1 MAIVMKN
8 IFKYIL
14 AAAAVSFA
22 ATACVQEEAHTPG
35 EPEVDGCY
43 GVYFPAQETDIIL
56 DPSDPT
62 TYTIKAVRK
71 ESKGDINVPL
81 TVVSETDVISVG
93 DLAFE
98 NGQAESTITLDFS
111 KSEVGVTYS
120 CTIKIEDPQYA
131 SKYSVGSVAI
141 DFQFCRE
148 KWNELGKVAVSEYYL
163 WGIEIPSDHEAAA
176 ILYQNDLN
184 KNLFRLENPF
194 AKRYT
199 NDFTDGDTWFT
210 FRVLQPGDVL
220 YKGQA
225 GYETKI
231 TMSDLVYFDDFN
243 TGFTHPNYGAK
254 VLMCHPSGFNSFK
267 GNQDE
272 WAYSCVSQY
281 QADGTPGVVEIGCL
295 YYMDGVG
302 GMNGSQELCMKI
314 VFPGFVETDYSLE
327 MEAGLTFDGA
337 VPVAFYTGVDA
348 AKIRFKAYEGR
359 LNTAEKNKYIEAL
372 IAGTEEGTKEIDA
385 VADDPET
392 EEAEY
397 AEAYLELAKTG
408 VYTLVAATVDAEG
421 NGQEGDVIE
430 FTYVAP
436 EDEEENAVVI
446 SCGVSSAEGYR
457 DANTDNTISFYV
469 YGDNITEA
477 KIAAFSRNDLAADVM
492 GCINKLITSKSVSDE
507 VLAAING
514 DGYFGLATKLLPG
527 TQYFIAVYA
536 TNGYCENVFLSES
549 SVFTTGDPLPVYQNF
564 TYKDYADEL
573 EPASEDVF
581 IGSWNLYAMDLFGS
595 LGLREYIGQ
604 AVISDSEFPDEGP
617 DEDGLY
623 DEYLTIKGLS
633 GPYGAEFGFDDALT
647 FDLYGGLLFNASTTT
662 NDEKTQALI
671 LTEAGKAYQYA
682 YQQYFIPVMDGYYAL
697 VASSGNYEDGFDV
710 NGIGFYNGGFY
721 SAYCNY
727 LIVDPTKDDNGLA
740 PAPSAKVRKEVCKV
754 VDEVLSGIKVPYRP
768 IEKSSD
774 IKMYDNIKSVE
785 GKNSCVSATIT
796 SVSVEKASKSIRRA
810 SDRKIDSS
818 VNRF

>member
-1 MAIVMKN
+1 MKN

-62 TYTIKAVRK
+62 TYTIKAVRNVS
-71 ESKGDINVPL
+71 EGDINVPL

-93 DLAFE
+93 DLAFAD
-98 NGQAESTITLDFS
+98 GQAESTITLDFS

-120 CTIKIEDPQYA
+120 CSIKIEDPQYA

-231 TMSDLVYFDDFN
+231 TKSDLVYFDDFN

-267 GNQDE
+267 GNQDA

-337 VPVAFYTGVDA
+337 VPVALYTGVDA

-446 SCGVSSAEGYR
+446 SCGVELTSAY
-457 DANTDNTISFYV
+457 
-469 YGDNITEA
+469 
-477 KIAAFSRNDLAADVM
+477 
-492 GCINKLITSKSVSDE
+492 E
-507 VLAAING
+507 VLGKDKTNSAQVYITGKDVTELYYYMFPTSTVEENGLEACVAAMKSNIKPISEEELAEVNG
-514 DGYFGLATKLLPG
+514 SVYVKLVDKLTPK
-527 TQYFIAVYA
+527 TAYTLVVYA
-536 TNGYCENVFLSES
+536 TNGYSEAVVTAEIETDGLPLIELGKASWKSEMWNVPENYLTDVVTDPNIKDEYRVYFDEQWFYCVVDKDKKTVNVPLQRMTDYDS
-549 SVFTTGDPLPVYQNF
+549 SSSIYIIETRDF
-564 TYKDYADEL
+564 YKIMEKEGADEL
-573 EPASEDVF
+573 PVSSYSDQKDMLTLMVSYIVLSNADGKYLGGFGDMSEVF
-581 IGSWNLYAMDLFGS
+581 SKPETAQSQSRLSISNIDFNNCELNNDFKTEKKFEIPVKVGE
-595 LGLREYIGQ
+595 RENCHT
-604 AVISDSEFPDEGP
+604 AV
-617 DEDGLY
+617 
-623 DEYLTIKGLS
+623 
-633 GPYGAEFGFDDALT
+633 GAEFTIRKVTSATKSEIRNLENRFD
-647 FDLYGGLLFNASTTT
+647 
-662 NDEKTQALI
+662 
-671 LTEAGKAYQYA
+671 
-682 YQQYFIPVMDGYYAL
+682 
-697 VASSGNYEDGFDV
+697 
-710 NGIGFYNGGFY
+710 
-721 SAYCNY
+721 
-727 LIVDPTKDDNGLA
+727 
-740 PAPSAKVRKEVCKV
+740 
-754 VDEVLSGIKVPYRP
+754 SGINKL
-768 IEKSSD
+768 
-774 IKMYDNIKSVE
+774 N
-785 GKNSCVSATIT
+785 
-796 SVSVEKASKSIRRA
+796 
-810 SDRKIDSS
+810 
-818 VNRF
+818 

>member
-1 MAIVMKN
+1 MKN

-62 TYTIKAVRK
+62 TYTIKAVRNVS
-71 ESKGDINVPL
+71 EGDINVPL

-93 DLAFE
+93 DLAFAD
-98 NGQAESTITLDFS
+98 GQAESTITLDFS
-111 KSEVGVTYS
+111 KSEVVVTYS
-120 CTIKIEDPQYA
+120 CSIKIEDPQYA

-231 TMSDLVYFDDFN
+231 TKSDLVYFDDFN

-267 GNQDE
+267 GNQDA

-446 SCGVSSAEGYR
+446 SCGVELTSAY
-457 DANTDNTISFYV
+457 
-469 YGDNITEA
+469 
-477 KIAAFSRNDLAADVM
+477 
-492 GCINKLITSKSVSDE
+492 E
-507 VLAAING
+507 VLGKDKTNSAQVYITGKDVTELYYYMFPTSTVEENGLEACVAAMKSNIKPISEEELAEVNG
-514 DGYFGLATKLLPG
+514 SVYVKLVDKLTPK
-527 TQYFIAVYA
+527 TAYTLVVYA
-536 TNGYCENVFLSES
+536 TNGYSEAVVTAEIETDGLPLIELGKASWKSEMWNVPENYLTDVVTDPNIKDEYRVYFDEQWFYCVVDKDKKTVNVPLQRMTDYDS
-549 SVFTTGDPLPVYQNF
+549 SSSIYIIETRDF
-564 TYKDYADEL
+564 YKIMEKEGADEL
-573 EPASEDVF
+573 PVSSYSDQKDMLTLMVSYIVLSNADGKYLGGFGDMSEVF
-581 IGSWNLYAMDLFGS
+581 SKPETAQSQSRLSISNIDFNNCELNNDFKTEKKFEIPVKVGE
-595 LGLREYIGQ
+595 RENCHT
-604 AVISDSEFPDEGP
+604 AV
-617 DEDGLY
+617 
-623 DEYLTIKGLS
+623 
-633 GPYGAEFGFDDALT
+633 GAEFTIRKVTSATKSEIRNLENRFD
-647 FDLYGGLLFNASTTT
+647 
-662 NDEKTQALI
+662 
-671 LTEAGKAYQYA
+671 
-682 YQQYFIPVMDGYYAL
+682 
-697 VASSGNYEDGFDV
+697 
-710 NGIGFYNGGFY
+710 
-721 SAYCNY
+721 
-727 LIVDPTKDDNGLA
+727 
-740 PAPSAKVRKEVCKV
+740 
-754 VDEVLSGIKVPYRP
+754 SGINKL
-768 IEKSSD
+768 
-774 IKMYDNIKSVE
+774 N
-785 GKNSCVSATIT
+785 
-796 SVSVEKASKSIRRA
+796 
-810 SDRKIDSS
+810 
-818 VNRF
+818 

>member
-62 TYTIKAVRK
+62 TYTIKAVRNVS
-71 ESKGDINVPL
+71 EGDINVPL

-93 DLAFE
+93 DLAFAD
-98 NGQAESTITLDFS
+98 GQAESTITLDFS

-120 CTIKIEDPQYA
+120 CSIKIEDPQYA

-231 TMSDLVYFDDFN
+231 TKSDLVYFDDFN

-267 GNQDE
+267 GNQDA

-446 SCGVSSAEGYR
+446 SCGVELTSAY
-457 DANTDNTISFYV
+457 
-469 YGDNITEA
+469 
-477 KIAAFSRNDLAADVM
+477 
-492 GCINKLITSKSVSDE
+492 E
-507 VLAAING
+507 VLGKDKTNSAQVYITGKDVTELYYYMFPTSTVEENGLEACVAAMKSKIKPISEEELAEVNG
-514 DGYFGLATKLLPG
+514 SVYVKLVDKLTPK
-527 TQYFIAVYA
+527 TAYTLVVYA
-536 TNGYCENVFLSES
+536 TNGYSEAVVTAEIETDGLPLIELGKASWKSEMWNVPENYLTDVVTDPNIKDEYRVYFDEQWFYCVIDKDKKTVNVPLQRMTAYNS
-549 SVFTTGDPLPVYQNF
+549 SSSIYIIETRDF
-564 TYKDYADEL
+564 YKIMEKEGADEL
-573 EPASEDVF
+573 PVSSYSDQKDK
-581 IGSWNLYAMDLFGS
+581 LS
-595 LGLREYIGQ
+595 LMVSYIL
-604 AVISDSEFPDEGP
+604 ISDADGEILGAFGDMSEVFSKPE
-617 DEDGLY
+617 
-623 DEYLTIKGLS
+623 TAQSQSRLS
-633 GPYGAEFGFDDALT
+633 ISNIDFNNCELNNDFKTEKKFAIPVKVEERENCHTAVGAEFTIRKVTSATKSEIRNLENRFD
-647 FDLYGGLLFNASTTT
+647 
-662 NDEKTQALI
+662 
-671 LTEAGKAYQYA
+671 
-682 YQQYFIPVMDGYYAL
+682 
-697 VASSGNYEDGFDV
+697 
-710 NGIGFYNGGFY
+710 
-721 SAYCNY
+721 
-727 LIVDPTKDDNGLA
+727 
-740 PAPSAKVRKEVCKV
+740 
-754 VDEVLSGIKVPYRP
+754 SGINKL
-768 IEKSSD
+768 
-774 IKMYDNIKSVE
+774 N
-785 GKNSCVSATIT
+785 
-796 SVSVEKASKSIRRA
+796 
-810 SDRKIDSS
+810 
-818 VNRF
+818 

>member
-1 MAIVMKN
+1 MKN

-62 TYTIKAVRK
+62 TYTIKAVRNVS
-71 ESKGDINVPL
+71 EGDINVPL

-93 DLAFE
+93 DLAFAD
-98 NGQAESTITLDFS
+98 GQAESTITLDFS

-120 CTIKIEDPQYA
+120 CSIKIEDPQYA

-231 TMSDLVYFDDFN
+231 TKSDLVYFDDFN

-267 GNQDE
+267 GNQDA

-446 SCGVSSAEGYR
+446 SCGVELTSAY
-457 DANTDNTISFYV
+457 
-469 YGDNITEA
+469 
-477 KIAAFSRNDLAADVM
+477 
-492 GCINKLITSKSVSDE
+492 E
-507 VLAAING
+507 VLGKDKTNSAQVYITGKDVTELYYYMFPTSTVEENGLEACVAAMKSNIKPISEEELAEVNG
-514 DGYFGLATKLLPG
+514 SVYVKLVDKLTPK
-527 TQYFIAVYA
+527 TAYTLVVYA
-536 TNGYCENVFLSES
+536 TNGYSEAVVTAEIETDGLPLIELGKASWKSEMWNVPENYLTDVVTDPNIKDEYRVYFDEQWFYCVVDKEKKTVNVPLQRMTAYNS
-549 SVFTTGDPLPVYQNF
+549 SSSIYIIETRDF
-564 TYKDYADEL
+564 YKIMEKEGADEL
-573 EPASEDVF
+573 PVSSYSDQKDMLTLMVSYIVLSDADGEILGAFGDMSEVF
-581 IGSWNLYAMDLFGS
+581 SKPETAQSQSRLSISNIDFNNCELNNDFKTEKKFAIPVKVEE
-595 LGLREYIGQ
+595 RENCHT
-604 AVISDSEFPDEGP
+604 AV
-617 DEDGLY
+617 
-623 DEYLTIKGLS
+623 
-633 GPYGAEFGFDDALT
+633 GAEFTIRKVTSATKSEIRNLENRFD
-647 FDLYGGLLFNASTTT
+647 
-662 NDEKTQALI
+662 
-671 LTEAGKAYQYA
+671 
-682 YQQYFIPVMDGYYAL
+682 
-697 VASSGNYEDGFDV
+697 
-710 NGIGFYNGGFY
+710 
-721 SAYCNY
+721 
-727 LIVDPTKDDNGLA
+727 
-740 PAPSAKVRKEVCKV
+740 
-754 VDEVLSGIKVPYRP
+754 SGINKL
-768 IEKSSD
+768 
-774 IKMYDNIKSVE
+774 N
-785 GKNSCVSATIT
+785 
-796 SVSVEKASKSIRRA
+796 
-810 SDRKIDSS
+810 
-818 VNRF
+818 

>member
-62 TYTIKAVRK
+62 TYTIKAVRNVS
-71 ESKGDINVPL
+71 EGDINVPL

-93 DLAFE
+93 DLAFAD
-98 NGQAESTITLDFS
+98 GQAESTITLDFS

-120 CTIKIEDPQYA
+120 CSIKIEDPQYA

-231 TMSDLVYFDDFN
+231 TKSDLVYFDDFN

-267 GNQDE
+267 GNQDA

-372 IAGTEEGTKEIDA
+372 IAGTEEGTTEIDA

-392 EEAEY
+392 KEVEY

-446 SCGVSSAEGYR
+446 SCGVELTSAY
-457 DANTDNTISFYV
+457 
-469 YGDNITEA
+469 
-477 KIAAFSRNDLAADVM
+477 
-492 GCINKLITSKSVSDE
+492 E
-507 VLAAING
+507 VLGKDKTNSAQVYITGKDVTELYYYMFPTSTVEENGLEACVAAMKSNIKPISEEELAEVNG
-514 DGYFGLATKLLPG
+514 SVYVKLVDKLTPK
-527 TQYFIAVYA
+527 TAYTLVVYA
-536 TNGYCENVFLSES
+536 TNGYSEAVVTAEIETDGLPLIELGKASWKSEMWNVPENYLTDVVTDPNIKDEYRVYFDEQWFYCVVDKEKKTVNVPLQRMTAYNS
-549 SVFTTGDPLPVYQNF
+549 SSSIYIIETRDF
-564 TYKDYADEL
+564 YKIMEKEGADEL
-573 EPASEDVF
+573 PVSSYSDQKDMLTLMVSYIVLSDADGEILGAFGDMSEVF
-581 IGSWNLYAMDLFGS
+581 SKPETAQSQSRLSISNIDFNNCELNNDFKTEKKFAIPVKVEE
-595 LGLREYIGQ
+595 RENCHT
-604 AVISDSEFPDEGP
+604 AV
-617 DEDGLY
+617 
-623 DEYLTIKGLS
+623 
-633 GPYGAEFGFDDALT
+633 GAEFTIRKVTSATKSEIRNLENRFD
-647 FDLYGGLLFNASTTT
+647 
-662 NDEKTQALI
+662 
-671 LTEAGKAYQYA
+671 
-682 YQQYFIPVMDGYYAL
+682 
-697 VASSGNYEDGFDV
+697 
-710 NGIGFYNGGFY
+710 
-721 SAYCNY
+721 
-727 LIVDPTKDDNGLA
+727 
-740 PAPSAKVRKEVCKV
+740 
-754 VDEVLSGIKVPYRP
+754 SGINKL
-768 IEKSSD
+768 
-774 IKMYDNIKSVE
+774 N
-785 GKNSCVSATIT
+785 
-796 SVSVEKASKSIRRA
+796 
-810 SDRKIDSS
+810 
-818 VNRF
+818 

>member
-62 TYTIKAVRK
+62 TYTIKAVRNVS
-71 ESKGDINVPL
+71 EGDINVPL

-93 DLAFE
+93 DLAFAD
-98 NGQAESTITLDFS
+98 GQAESTITLDFS

-120 CTIKIEDPQYA
+120 CSIKIEDPQYA

-231 TMSDLVYFDDFN
+231 TKSDLVYFDDFN

-267 GNQDE
+267 GNQDA

-446 SCGVSSAEGYR
+446 SCGVELTSAY
-457 DANTDNTISFYV
+457 
-469 YGDNITEA
+469 
-477 KIAAFSRNDLAADVM
+477 
-492 GCINKLITSKSVSDE
+492 E
-507 VLAAING
+507 VLGKDKTNSAQVYITGKDVTELYYYMFPTSTVEENGLEACVAAMKSKIKPISEEELAEVNG
-514 DGYFGLATKLLPG
+514 SVYVKLVDKLTPK
-527 TQYFIAVYA
+527 TAYTLVVYA
-536 TNGYCENVFLSES
+536 TNGYSEAVVTAEIETDGLPLIELGKASWKSEMWNVPENYLTDVVTDPNIKDEYRVYFDEQWFYCVIDKDKKTVNVPLQRMTAYNS
-549 SVFTTGDPLPVYQNF
+549 SSSIYIIETRDF
-564 TYKDYADEL
+564 YKIMEKEGADEL
-573 EPASEDVF
+573 PVSSYSDQKDK
-581 IGSWNLYAMDLFGS
+581 LS
-595 LGLREYIGQ
+595 LMVSYIL
-604 AVISDSEFPDEGP
+604 ISDADGEILGAFGDMSEVFSKPE
-617 DEDGLY
+617 
-623 DEYLTIKGLS
+623 TAQSQSRLS
-633 GPYGAEFGFDDALT
+633 ISNIDFNNCELNNDFKTEKKFAIPVKVEERENCHTAVGAEFTIRKVTSATKSEIKNLENRFD
-647 FDLYGGLLFNASTTT
+647 
-662 NDEKTQALI
+662 
-671 LTEAGKAYQYA
+671 
-682 YQQYFIPVMDGYYAL
+682 
-697 VASSGNYEDGFDV
+697 
-710 NGIGFYNGGFY
+710 
-721 SAYCNY
+721 
-727 LIVDPTKDDNGLA
+727 
-740 PAPSAKVRKEVCKV
+740 
-754 VDEVLSGIKVPYRP
+754 SGINKL
-768 IEKSSD
+768 
-774 IKMYDNIKSVE
+774 N
-785 GKNSCVSATIT
+785 
-796 SVSVEKASKSIRRA
+796 
-810 SDRKIDSS
+810 
-818 VNRF
+818 

>member
-43 GVYFPAQETDIIL
+43 GVYFPVQETDIIL

-62 TYTIKAVRK
+62 TYTIKAVRNVS
-71 ESKGDINVPL
+71 EGDINVPL

-93 DLAFE
+93 DLAFAD
-98 NGQAESTITLDFS
+98 GQAESTITLDFS

-120 CTIKIEDPQYA
+120 CSIKIEDPQYA

-231 TMSDLVYFDDFN
+231 TKSDLVYFDDFN

-267 GNQDE
+267 GNQDA

-446 SCGVSSAEGYR
+446 SCGVELTSAY
-457 DANTDNTISFYV
+457 
-469 YGDNITEA
+469 
-477 KIAAFSRNDLAADVM
+477 
-492 GCINKLITSKSVSDE
+492 E
-507 VLAAING
+507 VLGKDKTNSAQVYITGKDVTELYYYMFPTSTVEENGLEACVAAMKSKIKPISEEELAEVNG
-514 DGYFGLATKLLPG
+514 SVYVKLVDKLTPK
-527 TQYFIAVYA
+527 TAYTLVVYA
-536 TNGYCENVFLSES
+536 TNGYSEAVVTAEIETDGLPLIELGKASWKSEMWNVPENYLTDVVTDPNIKDEYRVYFDEQWFYCVIDKDKKTVNVPLQRMTAYNS
-549 SVFTTGDPLPVYQNF
+549 SSSIYIIETRDF
-564 TYKDYADEL
+564 YKIMEKEGADEL
-573 EPASEDVF
+573 PVSSYSDQKDK
-581 IGSWNLYAMDLFGS
+581 LS
-595 LGLREYIGQ
+595 LMVSYIL
-604 AVISDSEFPDEGP
+604 ISDADGEILGAFGDMSEVFSKPE
-617 DEDGLY
+617 
-623 DEYLTIKGLS
+623 TAQSQSRLS
-633 GPYGAEFGFDDALT
+633 ILNIDFNNCELNNDFKTEKKFAIPVKVEERENCHTAVGAEFTIRKVTSATKSEIRNLENRFD
-647 FDLYGGLLFNASTTT
+647 
-662 NDEKTQALI
+662 
-671 LTEAGKAYQYA
+671 
-682 YQQYFIPVMDGYYAL
+682 
-697 VASSGNYEDGFDV
+697 
-710 NGIGFYNGGFY
+710 
-721 SAYCNY
+721 
-727 LIVDPTKDDNGLA
+727 
-740 PAPSAKVRKEVCKV
+740 
-754 VDEVLSGIKVPYRP
+754 SGINKL
-768 IEKSSD
+768 
-774 IKMYDNIKSVE
+774 N
-785 GKNSCVSATIT
+785 
-796 SVSVEKASKSIRRA
+796 
-810 SDRKIDSS
+810 
-818 VNRF
+818 

>member
-1 MAIVMKN
+1 MAIVMTN

-62 TYTIKAVRK
+62 TYTIKAVRNVS
-71 ESKGDINVPL
+71 EGDINVPL

-93 DLAFE
+93 DLAFAD
-98 NGQAESTITLDFS
+98 GQAESTITLDFS

-120 CTIKIEDPQYA
+120 CSIKIEDPQYA

-231 TMSDLVYFDDFN
+231 TKSDLVYFDDFN

-267 GNQDE
+267 GNQDA

-446 SCGVSSAEGYR
+446 SCGVELTSAY
-457 DANTDNTISFYV
+457 
-469 YGDNITEA
+469 
-477 KIAAFSRNDLAADVM
+477 
-492 GCINKLITSKSVSDE
+492 E
-507 VLAAING
+507 VLGKDKTNSAQVYITGKDVTELYYYMFPTSTVEENGLEACVAAMKSKIKPISEEELAEVNG
-514 DGYFGLATKLLPG
+514 SVYVKLVDKLTPK
-527 TQYFIAVYA
+527 TAYTLVVYA
-536 TNGYCENVFLSES
+536 TNGYSEAVVTAEIETDGLPLIELGKASWKSEMWNVPENYLTDVVTDPNIKDEYRVYFDEQWFYCVIDKDKKTVNVPLQRMTAYNS
-549 SVFTTGDPLPVYQNF
+549 SSSIYIIETRDF
-564 TYKDYADEL
+564 YKIMEKEGADEL
-573 EPASEDVF
+573 PVSSYSDQKDK
-581 IGSWNLYAMDLFGS
+581 LS
-595 LGLREYIGQ
+595 LMVSYIL
-604 AVISDSEFPDEGP
+604 ISDADGEILGAFGDMSEVFSKPE
-617 DEDGLY
+617 
-623 DEYLTIKGLS
+623 TAQSQSRLS
-633 GPYGAEFGFDDALT
+633 ISNIDFNNCELNNDFKTEKKFAIPVKVEERENCHTAVGAEFTIRKVTSATKSEIRNLENRFD
-647 FDLYGGLLFNASTTT
+647 
-662 NDEKTQALI
+662 
-671 LTEAGKAYQYA
+671 
-682 YQQYFIPVMDGYYAL
+682 
-697 VASSGNYEDGFDV
+697 
-710 NGIGFYNGGFY
+710 
-721 SAYCNY
+721 
-727 LIVDPTKDDNGLA
+727 
-740 PAPSAKVRKEVCKV
+740 
-754 VDEVLSGIKVPYRP
+754 SGINKL
-768 IEKSSD
+768 
-774 IKMYDNIKSVE
+774 N
-785 GKNSCVSATIT
+785 
-796 SVSVEKASKSIRRA
+796 
-810 SDRKIDSS
+810 
-818 VNRF
+818 

>member
-1 MAIVMKN
+1 MKN

-62 TYTIKAVRK
+62 TYTIKAVRNVS
-71 ESKGDINVPL
+71 EGDINVPL

-93 DLAFE
+93 DLAFAD
-98 NGQAESTITLDFS
+98 GQAESTITLDFS

-120 CTIKIEDPQYA
+120 CSIKIEDPQYA

-231 TMSDLVYFDDFN
+231 TKSDLVYFDDFN

-267 GNQDE
+267 GNQDA

-446 SCGVSSAEGYR
+446 SCGVELTSAY
-457 DANTDNTISFYV
+457 
-469 YGDNITEA
+469 
-477 KIAAFSRNDLAADVM
+477 
-492 GCINKLITSKSVSDE
+492 E
-507 VLAAING
+507 VLGKDKTNSAQVYITGKDVTELYYYMFPTSTVEENGLEACVAAMKSKIKPISEEELAEVNG
-514 DGYFGLATKLLPG
+514 SVYVKLVDKLTPK
-527 TQYFIAVYA
+527 TAYTLVVYA
-536 TNGYCENVFLSES
+536 TNGYSEAVVTAEIETDGLPLIELGKASWKSEMWNVPENYLTDVVTDPNIKDEYRVYFDEQWFYCVIDKDKKTVNVPLQRMTAYNS
-549 SVFTTGDPLPVYQNF
+549 SSSIYIIETRDF
-564 TYKDYADEL
+564 YKIMEKEGADEL
-573 EPASEDVF
+573 PVSSYSDQKDK
-581 IGSWNLYAMDLFGS
+581 LS
-595 LGLREYIGQ
+595 LMVSYIL
-604 AVISDSEFPDEGP
+604 ISDADGEILGAFGDMSEVFSKPE
-617 DEDGLY
+617 
-623 DEYLTIKGLS
+623 TAQSQSRLS
-633 GPYGAEFGFDDALT
+633 ISNIDFNNCELNNDFKTEKKFAIPVKVEERENCHTAVGAEFTIRKVTSATKSEIRNLENRFD
-647 FDLYGGLLFNASTTT
+647 
-662 NDEKTQALI
+662 
-671 LTEAGKAYQYA
+671 
-682 YQQYFIPVMDGYYAL
+682 
-697 VASSGNYEDGFDV
+697 
-710 NGIGFYNGGFY
+710 
-721 SAYCNY
+721 
-727 LIVDPTKDDNGLA
+727 
-740 PAPSAKVRKEVCKV
+740 
-754 VDEVLSGIKVPYRP
+754 SGINKL
-768 IEKSSD
+768 
-774 IKMYDNIKSVE
+774 N
-785 GKNSCVSATIT
+785 
-796 SVSVEKASKSIRRA
+796 
-810 SDRKIDSS
+810 
-818 VNRF
+818 

>member
-62 TYTIKAVRK
+62 TYTIKAVRNVS
-71 ESKGDINVPL
+71 EGDINVPL

-93 DLAFE
+93 DLAFAD
-98 NGQAESTITLDFS
+98 GQAESTITLDFS

-120 CTIKIEDPQYA
+120 CSIKIEDPQYA

-231 TMSDLVYFDDFN
+231 TKSDLVYFDDFN

-267 GNQDE
+267 GNQDA

-446 SCGVSSAEGYR
+446 SCGVELTSAY
-457 DANTDNTISFYV
+457 
-469 YGDNITEA
+469 
-477 KIAAFSRNDLAADVM
+477 
-492 GCINKLITSKSVSDE
+492 E
-507 VLAAING
+507 VLGKDKTNSAQVYITGKDVTELYYYMFPTSTVEENGLEACVAAMKSKIKPISEEELAEVNG
-514 DGYFGLATKLLPG
+514 SVYVKLVDKLTPK
-527 TQYFIAVYA
+527 TAYTLVVYA
-536 TNGYCENVFLSES
+536 TNGYSEAVVTAEIETDGLPLIELGKASWKSEMWNVPENYLTDVVTDPNIKDEYRVYFDEQWFYCVIDKDKKTVNVPLQRMKAYNS
-549 SVFTTGDPLPVYQNF
+549 SSSIYIIETRDF
-564 TYKDYADEL
+564 YKIMEKEGADEL
-573 EPASEDVF
+573 PVSSYSDQKDK
-581 IGSWNLYAMDLFGS
+581 LS
-595 LGLREYIGQ
+595 LMVSYIL
-604 AVISDSEFPDEGP
+604 ISDADGEILGAFGDMSEVFSKPE
-617 DEDGLY
+617 
-623 DEYLTIKGLS
+623 TAQSQSRLS
-633 GPYGAEFGFDDALT
+633 ISNIDFNNCELNNDFKTEKKFAIPVKVEERENCHTAVGAEFTIRKVTSATKSEIKNLENRFD
-647 FDLYGGLLFNASTTT
+647 
-662 NDEKTQALI
+662 
-671 LTEAGKAYQYA
+671 
-682 YQQYFIPVMDGYYAL
+682 
-697 VASSGNYEDGFDV
+697 
-710 NGIGFYNGGFY
+710 
-721 SAYCNY
+721 
-727 LIVDPTKDDNGLA
+727 
-740 PAPSAKVRKEVCKV
+740 
-754 VDEVLSGIKVPYRP
+754 SGINKL
-768 IEKSSD
+768 
-774 IKMYDNIKSVE
+774 N
-785 GKNSCVSATIT
+785 
-796 SVSVEKASKSIRRA
+796 
-810 SDRKIDSS
+810 
-818 VNRF
+818 

>member
-1 MAIVMKN
+1 MKN

-62 TYTIKAVRK
+62 TYTIKAVRNVS
-71 ESKGDINVPL
+71 EGDINVPL

-93 DLAFE
+93 DLAFAD
-98 NGQAESTITLDFS
+98 GQAESTITLDFS

-120 CTIKIEDPQYA
+120 CSIKIEDPQYA

-231 TMSDLVYFDDFN
+231 TKSDLVYFDDFN

-267 GNQDE
+267 GNQDA

-372 IAGTEEGTKEIDA
+372 IAGTEEGTTEIDA

-392 EEAEY
+392 KEVEY

-446 SCGVSSAEGYR
+446 SCGVELTSAY
-457 DANTDNTISFYV
+457 
-469 YGDNITEA
+469 
-477 KIAAFSRNDLAADVM
+477 
-492 GCINKLITSKSVSDE
+492 E
-507 VLAAING
+507 VLGKDKTNSAQVYITGKDVTELYYYMFPTSTVEENGLEACVAAMKSNIKPISEEELAEVNG
-514 DGYFGLATKLLPG
+514 SVYVKLVDKLTPK
-527 TQYFIAVYA
+527 TAYTLVVYA
-536 TNGYCENVFLSES
+536 TNGYSEAVVTAEIETDGLPLIELGKASWKSEMWNVPENYLTDVVTDPNIKDEYRVYFDEQWFYCVVDKEKKTVNVPLQRMTAYNS
-549 SVFTTGDPLPVYQNF
+549 SSSIYIIETRDF
-564 TYKDYADEL
+564 YKIMEKEGADEL
-573 EPASEDVF
+573 PVSSYSDQKDMLTLMVSYIVLSDADGEILGAFGDMSEVF
-581 IGSWNLYAMDLFGS
+581 SKPETAQSQSRLSISNIDFNNCELNNDFKTEKKFAIPVKVEE
-595 LGLREYIGQ
+595 RENCHT
-604 AVISDSEFPDEGP
+604 AV
-617 DEDGLY
+617 
-623 DEYLTIKGLS
+623 
-633 GPYGAEFGFDDALT
+633 GAEFTIRKVTSATKSEIRNLENRFD
-647 FDLYGGLLFNASTTT
+647 
-662 NDEKTQALI
+662 
-671 LTEAGKAYQYA
+671 
-682 YQQYFIPVMDGYYAL
+682 
-697 VASSGNYEDGFDV
+697 
-710 NGIGFYNGGFY
+710 
-721 SAYCNY
+721 
-727 LIVDPTKDDNGLA
+727 
-740 PAPSAKVRKEVCKV
+740 
-754 VDEVLSGIKVPYRP
+754 SGINKL
-768 IEKSSD
+768 
-774 IKMYDNIKSVE
+774 N
-785 GKNSCVSATIT
+785 
-796 SVSVEKASKSIRRA
+796 
-810 SDRKIDSS
+810 
-818 VNRF
+818 

>member
-1 MAIVMKN
+1 MKN

-62 TYTIKAVRK
+62 TYTIKAVRNVS
-71 ESKGDINVPL
+71 EGDINVPL

-93 DLAFE
+93 DLAFAD
-98 NGQAESTITLDFS
+98 GQAESTITLDFS

-120 CTIKIEDPQYA
+120 CSIKIEDPQYA

-231 TMSDLVYFDDFN
+231 TNSDLVYFDDFN

-267 GNQDE
+267 GNQDA
-272 WAYSCVSQY
+272 WAYSCVSQN

-327 MEAGLTFDGA
+327 MEAGLTFDVA

-446 SCGVSSAEGYR
+446 SCGVELTSAY
-457 DANTDNTISFYV
+457 
-469 YGDNITEA
+469 
-477 KIAAFSRNDLAADVM
+477 
-492 GCINKLITSKSVSDE
+492 E
-507 VLAAING
+507 VLGKDKTNSAQVYITGKDVTELYYYMFPTSTVEENGLEACVAAMKSNIKPISEEELAEVNG
-514 DGYFGLATKLLPG
+514 SVYVKLVDKLTPK
-527 TQYFIAVYA
+527 TAYTLVVYA
-536 TNGYCENVFLSES
+536 TNGYSEAVVTAEIETDGLPLIELGKASWKSEMWNVPENYLTDVVTDPNIKDEYRVYFDEQWFYCVVDKDKKTVNVPLQRMTDYDS
-549 SVFTTGDPLPVYQNF
+549 SSSIYIIETRDF
-564 TYKDYADEL
+564 YKIMEKEGADEL
-573 EPASEDVF
+573 PVSSYSDQKDMLTLMVSYIVLSNADGKYLGGFGDMSEVF
-581 IGSWNLYAMDLFGS
+581 SKPETAQSQSRLSISNIDFNNCELNNDFKTEKKFEIPVKVGE
-595 LGLREYIGQ
+595 RENCHT
-604 AVISDSEFPDEGP
+604 AV
-617 DEDGLY
+617 
-623 DEYLTIKGLS
+623 
-633 GPYGAEFGFDDALT
+633 GAEFTIRKVTSATKSEIRNLENRFD
-647 FDLYGGLLFNASTTT
+647 
-662 NDEKTQALI
+662 
-671 LTEAGKAYQYA
+671 
-682 YQQYFIPVMDGYYAL
+682 
-697 VASSGNYEDGFDV
+697 
-710 NGIGFYNGGFY
+710 
-721 SAYCNY
+721 
-727 LIVDPTKDDNGLA
+727 
-740 PAPSAKVRKEVCKV
+740 
-754 VDEVLSGIKVPYRP
+754 SGINKL
-768 IEKSSD
+768 
-774 IKMYDNIKSVE
+774 N
-785 GKNSCVSATIT
+785 
-796 SVSVEKASKSIRRA
+796 
-810 SDRKIDSS
+810 
-818 VNRF
+818 

>member
-62 TYTIKAVRK
+62 TYTIKAVRNVS
-71 ESKGDINVPL
+71 EGDINVPL

-93 DLAFE
+93 DLAFAD
-98 NGQAESTITLDFS
+98 GQAESTITLDFS

-120 CTIKIEDPQYA
+120 CSIKIEDPQYA

-231 TMSDLVYFDDFN
+231 TKSDLVYFDDFN

-267 GNQDE
+267 GNQDA

-446 SCGVSSAEGYR
+446 SCGVELTSAY
-457 DANTDNTISFYV
+457 
-469 YGDNITEA
+469 
-477 KIAAFSRNDLAADVM
+477 
-492 GCINKLITSKSVSDE
+492 E
-507 VLAAING
+507 VLGKDKTNSAQVYITGKDVTELYYYMFPTSTVEENGLEACVAAMKSKIKPISEEELAEVNG
-514 DGYFGLATKLLPG
+514 SVYVKLVDKLTPK
-527 TQYFIAVYA
+527 TAYTLVVYA
-536 TNGYCENVFLSES
+536 TNGYSE
-549 SVFTTGDPLPVYQNF
+549 
-564 TYKDYADEL
+564 
-573 EPASEDVF
+573 
-581 IGSWNLYAMDLFGS
+581 
-595 LGLREYIGQ
+595 
-604 AVISDSEFPDEGP
+604 AVVTAEIET
-617 DEDGLY
+617 DGLPLIELGKASWKSEMWNVPENY
-623 DEYLTIKGLS
+623 LTDVVTDPNIKDEYRV
-633 GPYGAEFGFDDALT
+633 YFD
-647 FDLYGGLLFNASTTT
+647 
-662 NDEKTQALI
+662 EQW
-671 LTEAGKAYQYA
+671 
-682 YQQYFIPVMDGYYAL
+682 
-697 VASSGNYEDGFDV
+697 
-710 NGIGFYNGGFY
+710 FY
-721 SAYCNY
+721 CV
-727 LIVDPTKDDNGLA
+727 ID
-740 PAPSAKVRKEVCKV
+740 R
-754 VDEVLSGIKVPYRP
+754 
-768 IEKSSD
+768 
-774 IKMYDNIKSVE
+774 KSV
-785 GKNSCVSATIT
+785 V
-796 SVSVEKASKSIRRA
+796 
-810 SDRKIDSS
+810 
-818 VNRF
+818 

>member
-1 MAIVMKN
+1 MKN

-43 GVYFPAQETDIIL
+43 GVYFPAQSTNIIL

-62 TYTIKAVRK
+62 TYSITATRTV
-71 ESKGDINVPL
+71 SKGDINVPL
-81 TVVSETDVISVG
+81 TVTSDTDVISVG
-93 DLAFE
+93 ELKFE
-98 NGQAESTITLDFS
+98 DGQTESSISLDFA

-120 CTIKIEDPQYA
+120 CSIKIEDPQYA

-231 TMSDLVYFDDFN
+231 TKSDLVYFDDFN

-267 GNQDE
+267 GNQDA

-446 SCGVSSAEGYR
+446 SCGVELTSAY
-457 DANTDNTISFYV
+457 
-469 YGDNITEA
+469 
-477 KIAAFSRNDLAADVM
+477 
-492 GCINKLITSKSVSDE
+492 E
-507 VLAAING
+507 VLGKDKTNSAQVYITGKDVTELYYYMFPTSTVEENGLEACVAAMKSKIKPISEEELAEVNG
-514 DGYFGLATKLLPG
+514 SVYVKLVDKLTPK
-527 TQYFIAVYA
+527 TAYTLVVYA
-536 TNGYCENVFLSES
+536 TNGYSEAVVTAEIETDGLPLIELGKASWKSEMWNVPENYLTDVVTDPNIKDEYRVYFDEQWFYCVIDKDKKTVNVPLQRMTAYNS
-549 SVFTTGDPLPVYQNF
+549 SSSIYIIETRDF
-564 TYKDYADEL
+564 YKIMEKEGADEL
-573 EPASEDVF
+573 PVSSYSDQKDK
-581 IGSWNLYAMDLFGS
+581 LS
-595 LGLREYIGQ
+595 LMVSYIL
-604 AVISDSEFPDEGP
+604 ISDADGEILGAFGDMSEVFSKPE
-617 DEDGLY
+617 
-623 DEYLTIKGLS
+623 TAQSQSRLS
-633 GPYGAEFGFDDALT
+633 ILNIDFNNCELNNDFKTEKKFAIPVKVEERENCHTAVGAEFTIRKVTSATKSEIRNLENRFD
-647 FDLYGGLLFNASTTT
+647 
-662 NDEKTQALI
+662 
-671 LTEAGKAYQYA
+671 
-682 YQQYFIPVMDGYYAL
+682 
-697 VASSGNYEDGFDV
+697 
-710 NGIGFYNGGFY
+710 
-721 SAYCNY
+721 
-727 LIVDPTKDDNGLA
+727 
-740 PAPSAKVRKEVCKV
+740 
-754 VDEVLSGIKVPYRP
+754 SGINKL
-768 IEKSSD
+768 
-774 IKMYDNIKSVE
+774 N
-785 GKNSCVSATIT
+785 
-796 SVSVEKASKSIRRA
+796 
-810 SDRKIDSS
+810 
-818 VNRF
+818 

>member
-1 MAIVMKN
+1 MKN

-62 TYTIKAVRK
+62 TYTIKAVRNVS
-71 ESKGDINVPL
+71 EGDINVPL

-93 DLAFE
+93 DLAFAD
-98 NGQAESTITLDFS
+98 GQAESTITLDFS

-120 CTIKIEDPQYA
+120 CSIKIEDPQYA

-231 TMSDLVYFDDFN
+231 TKSDLVYFDDFN

-267 GNQDE
+267 GNQDA

-446 SCGVSSAEGYR
+446 SCGVELTSAY
-457 DANTDNTISFYV
+457 
-469 YGDNITEA
+469 
-477 KIAAFSRNDLAADVM
+477 
-492 GCINKLITSKSVSDE
+492 E
-507 VLAAING
+507 VLGKDKTNSAQVYITGKDVTELYYYMFPTSTVEENGLEACVAAMKSNIKPISEEELAEVNG
-514 DGYFGLATKLLPG
+514 SVYVKLVDKLTPK
-527 TQYFIAVYA
+527 TAYTLVVYA
-536 TNGYCENVFLSES
+536 TNGYSEAVVTAEIETDGLPLIELGKASWKSEMWNVPENYLTDVVTDPNIKDEYRVYFDEQWFYCVVDKDKKTVNVPLQRMTDYDS
-549 SVFTTGDPLPVYQNF
+549 SSSIYIIETRDF
-564 TYKDYADEL
+564 YKIMEKEGADEL
-573 EPASEDVF
+573 PVSSYSDQKDMLTLMVSYIVLSNADGKYLGGFGDMSEVF
-581 IGSWNLYAMDLFGS
+581 SKPETAQSQSRLSISNIDFNNCELNNDFKTEKKFEIPVKVGE
-595 LGLREYIGQ
+595 RENCHT
-604 AVISDSEFPDEGP
+604 AV
-617 DEDGLY
+617 
-623 DEYLTIKGLS
+623 
-633 GPYGAEFGFDDALT
+633 GAEFTIRKVTSATKSEIRNLENRFD
-647 FDLYGGLLFNASTTT
+647 
-662 NDEKTQALI
+662 
-671 LTEAGKAYQYA
+671 
-682 YQQYFIPVMDGYYAL
+682 
-697 VASSGNYEDGFDV
+697 
-710 NGIGFYNGGFY
+710 
-721 SAYCNY
+721 
-727 LIVDPTKDDNGLA
+727 
-740 PAPSAKVRKEVCKV
+740 
-754 VDEVLSGIKVPYRP
+754 SGINKL
-768 IEKSSD
+768 
-774 IKMYDNIKSVE
+774 N
-785 GKNSCVSATIT
+785 
-796 SVSVEKASKSIRRA
+796 
-810 SDRKIDSS
+810 
-818 VNRF
+818 

>member
-1 MAIVMKN
+1 MKN

-62 TYTIKAVRK
+62 TYTIKAVRNV
-71 ESKGDINVPL
+71 SVGDINVPL

-93 DLAFE
+93 DLAFAD
-98 NGQAESTITLDFS
+98 GQAESTITLDFS

-120 CTIKIEDPQYA
+120 CSIKIEDPQYA

-231 TMSDLVYFDDFN
+231 TKSDLVYFDDFN

-267 GNQDE
+267 GNQDA

-446 SCGVSSAEGYR
+446 SCGVELTSAY
-457 DANTDNTISFYV
+457 
-469 YGDNITEA
+469 
-477 KIAAFSRNDLAADVM
+477 
-492 GCINKLITSKSVSDE
+492 E
-507 VLAAING
+507 VLGKDKTNSAQVYITGKDVTELYYYMFPTSTVEENGLEACVAAMKSKIKPISEEELAEVNG
-514 DGYFGLATKLLPG
+514 SVYVKLVDKLTPK
-527 TQYFIAVYA
+527 TAYTLVVYA
-536 TNGYCENVFLSES
+536 TNGYSEAVVTAEIETDGLPLIELGKASWKSEMWNVPENYLTDVVTDPNIKDEYRVYFDEQWFYCVIDKDKKTVNVPLQRMTAYNS
-549 SVFTTGDPLPVYQNF
+549 SSSIYIIETRDF
-564 TYKDYADEL
+564 YKIMEKEGADEL
-573 EPASEDVF
+573 PVSSYSDQKDK
-581 IGSWNLYAMDLFGS
+581 LS
-595 LGLREYIGQ
+595 LMVSYIL
-604 AVISDSEFPDEGP
+604 ISDADGEILGAFGDMSEVFSKPE
-617 DEDGLY
+617 
-623 DEYLTIKGLS
+623 TAQSQSRLS
-633 GPYGAEFGFDDALT
+633 ISNIDFNNCELNNDFKTEKKFAIPVKVEERENCHTAVGAEFTIRKVTSATKSEIRNLENRFD
-647 FDLYGGLLFNASTTT
+647 
-662 NDEKTQALI
+662 
-671 LTEAGKAYQYA
+671 
-682 YQQYFIPVMDGYYAL
+682 
-697 VASSGNYEDGFDV
+697 
-710 NGIGFYNGGFY
+710 
-721 SAYCNY
+721 
-727 LIVDPTKDDNGLA
+727 
-740 PAPSAKVRKEVCKV
+740 
-754 VDEVLSGIKVPYRP
+754 SGINKL
-768 IEKSSD
+768 
-774 IKMYDNIKSVE
+774 N
-785 GKNSCVSATIT
+785 
-796 SVSVEKASKSIRRA
+796 
-810 SDRKIDSS
+810 
-818 VNRF
+818 

>member
-43 GVYFPAQETDIIL
+43 GVYFPVQETDIIL

-62 TYTIKAVRK
+62 TYTIKAVRNVS
-71 ESKGDINVPL
+71 EGDINVPL

-93 DLAFE
+93 DLAFAD
-98 NGQAESTITLDFS
+98 GQAESTITLDFS

-120 CTIKIEDPQYA
+120 CSIKIEDPQYA

-231 TMSDLVYFDDFN
+231 TKSDLVYFDDFN

-267 GNQDE
+267 GNQDA

-446 SCGVSSAEGYR
+446 SCGVELTSAY
-457 DANTDNTISFYV
+457 
-469 YGDNITEA
+469 
-477 KIAAFSRNDLAADVM
+477 
-492 GCINKLITSKSVSDE
+492 E
-507 VLAAING
+507 VLGKDKTNSAQVYITGKDVTELYYYMFPTSTVEENGLEACVAAMKSKIKPISEEELAEVNG
-514 DGYFGLATKLLPG
+514 SVYVKLVDKLTPK
-527 TQYFIAVYA
+527 TAYTLVVYA
-536 TNGYCENVFLSES
+536 TNGYSEAVVTAEIETDGLPLIELGKASWKSEMWNVPENYLTDVVTDPNIKDEYRVYFDEQWFYCVIDKDKKTVNVPLQRMTAYNS
-549 SVFTTGDPLPVYQNF
+549 SSSIYIIETRDF
-564 TYKDYADEL
+564 YKIMEKEGADEL
-573 EPASEDVF
+573 PVSSYSDQKDK
-581 IGSWNLYAMDLFGS
+581 LS
-595 LGLREYIGQ
+595 LMVSYIL
-604 AVISDSEFPDEGP
+604 ISDADGEILGAFGDMSEVFSKPE
-617 DEDGLY
+617 
-623 DEYLTIKGLS
+623 TAQSQSRLS
-633 GPYGAEFGFDDALT
+633 ISNIDFNNCELNNDFKTEKKFAIPVKVEERENCHTAVGAEFTIRKVTSATKSEIKNLENRFD
-647 FDLYGGLLFNASTTT
+647 
-662 NDEKTQALI
+662 
-671 LTEAGKAYQYA
+671 
-682 YQQYFIPVMDGYYAL
+682 
-697 VASSGNYEDGFDV
+697 
-710 NGIGFYNGGFY
+710 
-721 SAYCNY
+721 
-727 LIVDPTKDDNGLA
+727 
-740 PAPSAKVRKEVCKV
+740 
-754 VDEVLSGIKVPYRP
+754 SGINKL
-768 IEKSSD
+768 
-774 IKMYDNIKSVE
+774 N
-785 GKNSCVSATIT
+785 
-796 SVSVEKASKSIRRA
+796 
-810 SDRKIDSS
+810 
-818 VNRF
+818 

>member
-1 MAIVMKN
+1 MKN

-62 TYTIKAVRK
+62 TYTIKAVRNVS
-71 ESKGDINVPL
+71 EGDINVPL

-93 DLAFE
+93 DLAFAD
-98 NGQAESTITLDFS
+98 GQAESTITLDFS

-120 CTIKIEDPQYA
+120 CSIKIEDPQYA

-231 TMSDLVYFDDFN
+231 TKSDLVYFDDFN

-267 GNQDE
+267 GNQDA

-446 SCGVSSAEGYR
+446 SCGVELTSAY
-457 DANTDNTISFYV
+457 
-469 YGDNITEA
+469 
-477 KIAAFSRNDLAADVM
+477 
-492 GCINKLITSKSVSDE
+492 E
-507 VLAAING
+507 VLGKDKTNSAQVYITGKDVTELYYYMFPTSTVEENGLEACVAAIKSKIKPISEEELAEVNG
-514 DGYFGLATKLLPG
+514 SVYVKLVDKLTPK
-527 TQYFIAVYA
+527 TAYTLVVYA
-536 TNGYCENVFLSES
+536 TNGYSEAVVTAEIETDGLPLIELGKAFWKSEMWNVPENYLTDVVTDPNIKDEYRVYFDEQWFYCVIDKDKKTVNVPLQRMTAYNS
-549 SVFTTGDPLPVYQNF
+549 SSSIYIIETRDF
-564 TYKDYADEL
+564 YKIMEKEGADEL
-573 EPASEDVF
+573 PVSSYSDQKDK
-581 IGSWNLYAMDLFGS
+581 LS
-595 LGLREYIGQ
+595 LMVSYIL
-604 AVISDSEFPDEGP
+604 ISDADGEILGAFGDMSEVFSKPE
-617 DEDGLY
+617 
-623 DEYLTIKGLS
+623 TAQSQSRLS
-633 GPYGAEFGFDDALT
+633 ISNIDFNNCELNNDFKTEKKFAIPVKVEERENCHTAVGAEFTIRKVTSATKSEIRNLENRFD
-647 FDLYGGLLFNASTTT
+647 
-662 NDEKTQALI
+662 
-671 LTEAGKAYQYA
+671 
-682 YQQYFIPVMDGYYAL
+682 
-697 VASSGNYEDGFDV
+697 
-710 NGIGFYNGGFY
+710 
-721 SAYCNY
+721 
-727 LIVDPTKDDNGLA
+727 
-740 PAPSAKVRKEVCKV
+740 
-754 VDEVLSGIKVPYRP
+754 SGINKL
-768 IEKSSD
+768 
-774 IKMYDNIKSVE
+774 N
-785 GKNSCVSATIT
+785 
-796 SVSVEKASKSIRRA
+796 
-810 SDRKIDSS
+810 
-818 VNRF
+818 

>member
-1 MAIVMKN
+1 MKN

-62 TYTIKAVRK
+62 TYTIKAVRNVS
-71 ESKGDINVPL
+71 EGDINVPL

-93 DLAFE
+93 DLAFAD
-98 NGQAESTITLDFS
+98 GQAESTITLDFS

-120 CTIKIEDPQYA
+120 CSIKIEDPQYA
-131 SKYSVGSVAI
+131 RKYSVGSVAF

-220 YKGQA
+220 YKCQA

-231 TMSDLVYFDDFN
+231 TKSDLVYFDDFN

-267 GNQDE
+267 GNQDA

-446 SCGVSSAEGYR
+446 SCGVELTSAY
-457 DANTDNTISFYV
+457 
-469 YGDNITEA
+469 
-477 KIAAFSRNDLAADVM
+477 
-492 GCINKLITSKSVSDE
+492 E
-507 VLAAING
+507 VLGKDKTNSAQVYITGKDVTELYYYMFPTSTVEENGLEACVAAMKSNIKPISEEELAEVNG
-514 DGYFGLATKLLPG
+514 SVYVKLVDKLTPK
-527 TQYFIAVYA
+527 TAYTLVVYA
-536 TNGYCENVFLSES
+536 TNGYSEAVVTAEIETDGLPLIELGKASWKSEMWNVPENYLTDVVTDPNIKDEYRVYFDEQWFYCVVDKDKKTVNVPLQRMTDYDS
-549 SVFTTGDPLPVYQNF
+549 SSSIYIIETRDF
-564 TYKDYADEL
+564 YKIMEKEGADEL
-573 EPASEDVF
+573 PVSSYSDQKDMLTLMVSYIVLSNADGKYLGGFGDMSEVF
-581 IGSWNLYAMDLFGS
+581 SKPETAQSQSRLSISNIDFNNCELNNDFKTEKKFEIPVKVGE
-595 LGLREYIGQ
+595 RENCHT
-604 AVISDSEFPDEGP
+604 AV
-617 DEDGLY
+617 
-623 DEYLTIKGLS
+623 
-633 GPYGAEFGFDDALT
+633 GAEFTIRKVTSATKSEIRNLENRFD
-647 FDLYGGLLFNASTTT
+647 
-662 NDEKTQALI
+662 
-671 LTEAGKAYQYA
+671 
-682 YQQYFIPVMDGYYAL
+682 
-697 VASSGNYEDGFDV
+697 
-710 NGIGFYNGGFY
+710 
-721 SAYCNY
+721 
-727 LIVDPTKDDNGLA
+727 
-740 PAPSAKVRKEVCKV
+740 
-754 VDEVLSGIKVPYRP
+754 SGINKL
-768 IEKSSD
+768 
-774 IKMYDNIKSVE
+774 N
-785 GKNSCVSATIT
+785 
-796 SVSVEKASKSIRRA
+796 
-810 SDRKIDSS
+810 
-818 VNRF
+818 

>member
-148 KWNELGKVAVSEYYL
+148 KWNELGKVAVSEYYY
-163 WGIEIPSDHEAAA
+163 WGMEIPSDHEAAA

-199 NDFTDGDTWFT
+199 NFTDGDTWFT

-231 TMSDLVYFDDFN
+231 TKSDLVYFNAFN
-243 TGFTHPNYGAK
+243 TGYTHSNYGAK
-254 VLMCHPSGFNSFK
+254 ILMCHPSGFEDYK
-267 GNQDE
+267 GNQDA

-281 QADGTPGVVEIGCL
+281 QADGTPGVVEIGCF
-295 YYMDGVG
+295 YYMDGIG
-302 GMNGSQELCMKI
+302 GWDGSQEPCMKI
-314 VFPGFVETDYSLE
+314 VFPGFVETDYSIE

-372 IAGTEEGTKEIDA
+372 IAGTEEGTTEIDA

-421 NGQEGDVIE
+421 NGQEGDAIE

-446 SCGVSSAEGYR
+446 SCGVELTSAY
-457 DANTDNTISFYV
+457 
-469 YGDNITEA
+469 
-477 KIAAFSRNDLAADVM
+477 
-492 GCINKLITSKSVSDE
+492 E
-507 VLAAING
+507 VLGKDRTNSAQVYITGEDVTELYYYMFPTSTVEKNGLEACVAAMKSNIKPISEEELAEVNG
-514 DGYFGLATKLLPG
+514 SVYVKLVDKLTPK
-527 TQYFIAVYA
+527 TAYTLVVYA
-536 TNGYCENVFLSES
+536 TNGYSEAVVTAEIETDGLPLIELGKASWKTEMWNIPENYLTDVVTDPNIKDEYRVYFDEQWFYCVVDKDKKTVNVPLQRMTGYDS
-549 SVFTTGDPLPVYQNF
+549 SSSIYIIETRDF
-564 TYKDYADEL
+564 YKIMEKEGADEL
-573 EPASEDVF
+573 PVSSYSDQKDKLTLMVSYIVLSDADGKYLGGFGDMSEVF
-581 IGSWNLYAMDLFGS
+581 SKPETAQSQSRLSISNIDFNNCELNNDFKTEKKFEIPVKVEE
-595 LGLREYIGQ
+595 RENCHT
-604 AVISDSEFPDEGP
+604 AV
-617 DEDGLY
+617 
-623 DEYLTIKGLS
+623 
-633 GPYGAEFGFDDALT
+633 GAEFTIRKVTSATKSEIRNLENRFD
-647 FDLYGGLLFNASTTT
+647 
-662 NDEKTQALI
+662 
-671 LTEAGKAYQYA
+671 
-682 YQQYFIPVMDGYYAL
+682 
-697 VASSGNYEDGFDV
+697 
-710 NGIGFYNGGFY
+710 
-721 SAYCNY
+721 
-727 LIVDPTKDDNGLA
+727 
-740 PAPSAKVRKEVCKV
+740 
-754 VDEVLSGIKVPYRP
+754 SGINKL
-768 IEKSSD
+768 
-774 IKMYDNIKSVE
+774 N
-785 GKNSCVSATIT
+785 
-796 SVSVEKASKSIRRA
+796 
-810 SDRKIDSS
+810 
-818 VNRF
+818 